1 MDLKVILKEIL
12 AAHQIWLDTEGR
24 EGTQA
29 NLKDADLE
37 GASLSVADLMRA
49 NLRRANLRNADF
61 WMADM
66 KDTVLQGT
74 DLQGAN
80 LSDVTNLT
88 QNQINSAITNEKTVL
103 PAGLKR
109 S

>member
-1 MDLKVILKEIL
+1 M
-12 AAHQIWLDTEGR
+12 
-24 EGTQA
+24 
-29 NLKDADLE
+29 
-37 GASLSVADLMRA
+37 
-49 NLRRANLRNADF
+49 RNADF